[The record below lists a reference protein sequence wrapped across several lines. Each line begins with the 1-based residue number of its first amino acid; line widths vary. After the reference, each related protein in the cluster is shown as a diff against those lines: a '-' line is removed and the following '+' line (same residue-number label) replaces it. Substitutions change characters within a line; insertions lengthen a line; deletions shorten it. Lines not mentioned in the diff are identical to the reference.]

1 MTKYKIRPGDTLG
14 KIAKKFYGDAQRF
27 PLIVAANRIANPDRL
42 AVGQQLIIPDAAVA
56 MCALASPI
64 VASGPGVSAPP
75 SPWDRLAV
83 LTEER
88 LSRVHPGLGSRGR
101 TLVALCAQAGVAVM
115 LTQGLRTWKEQDA
128 LYAQGRTAPPIG
140 RKYIVTN
147 AKGGS
152 SWHNFGLAFDIVVL
166 DSIGKANWDTSHPGW
181 ARAAK
186 IGKSLGLEWGGDWKS
201 FKDLPH
207 FQSVGELALAD
218 ARAMFPSGLQSIW
231 DEVNRTA

>member
-27 PLIVAANRIANPDRL
+27 PPIVAANRIANPDRL

-56 MCALASPI
+56 MSALA
-64 VASGPGVSAPP
+64 P
-75 SPWDRLAV
+75 SPADRLAV

-128 LYAQGRTAPPIG
+128 LYAKGRTAPPIG

-207 FQSVGELALAD
+207 FQSVGGLALAD

>member
-56 MCALASPI
+56 MSALA
-64 VASGPGVSAPP
+64 P
-75 SPWDRLAV
+75 SPADRLAV

-115 LTQGLRTWKEQDA
+115 VTQGLRTWKEQDA
-128 LYAQGRTAPPIG
+128 LYAKGRTAPPIG

-166 DSIGKANWDTSHPGW
+166 DSIGKANWDTSHRGW